1 MFRTAALLVAR
12 SALTALPVA
21 IFSVCA
27 LAQTADSG
35 HPSFYQLMLQKMD
48 TNGDG
53 RISLDEYVAAATA
66 RFKTIDSQNK
76 GSIDAAD
83 IAASPITLQRDQKM
97 ADAIVK
103 HVDKSGKGYISQD
116 DVVAAAQARFAR
128 MDKKGDGKL
137 TPDELTAPGMHAH
150 ARQVSSDATT
160 SNTQDKRA
168 AFKQKYF
175 DRIDSNH
182 DGVITQDEYIAAAS
196 AHFNKV
202 DVNGTGEL
210 TAQQI
215 AASPRMVKR
224 EQHFAAREVKHM
236 DTNGDGIVSQDEY
249 IAAAKARFAKLD
261 KNGDGFVDA
270 DEMPTHHWAHANKQ
284 SANGG

>member
-1 MFRTAALLVAR
+1 MFRTIAR
-12 SALTALPVA
+12 SVLTALPA
-21 IFSVCA
+21 AALSVCA

-66 RFKTIDSQNK
+66 RFKSIDTQNK
-76 GSIDAAD
+76 GSVDAAD
-83 IAASPITLQRDQKM
+83 IAASPVTLQRDEKI
-97 ADAIVK
+97 AEAIVK

-128 MDKKGDGKL
+128 MDKNGDGKL
-137 TPDELTAPGMHAH
+137 TPDELTAPGHRAH
-150 ARQVSSDATT
+150 AKFASADAAD
-160 SNTQDKRA
+160 SNPQWQQKRA

-175 DRIDSNH
+175 DHIDTNH
-182 DGVITQDEYIAAAS
+182 DGVITQGEYIAAAT
-196 AHFNKV
+196 AHFNKI
-202 DVNGTGEL
+202 DTNGTGEV

-224 EQHFAAREVKHM
+224 EQRFAAREVKHM
-236 DTNGDGIVSQDEY
+236 DSNGDGTVSQDEY
-249 IAAAKARFAKLD
+249 LAAAKARFAKLD
-261 KNGDGFVDA
+261 KNGDGFIEA
-270 DEMPTHHWAHANKQ
+270 DEMPAHHWAHAAKQ

>member
-1 MFRTAALLVAR
+1 MFRTIARSVLVAFPAAAL
-12 SALTALPVA
+12 
-21 IFSVCA
+21 SVCA
-27 LAQTADSG
+27 LAQTANSG

-53 RISLDEYVAAATA
+53 RISLDEYVAAASA
-66 RFKTIDSQNK
+66 RFKSIDTQNK
-76 GSIDAAD
+76 GSVDAAD
-83 IAASPITLQRDQKM
+83 IAASPTTLQRDQKI

-103 HVDKSGKGYISQD
+103 RVDKSGKGYISQD
-116 DVVAAAQARFAR
+116 DVVAAAQARFTR

-137 TPDELTAPGMHAH
+137 TPDELTRPGMHAH
-150 ARQVSSDATT
+150 AQRVSADATA
-160 SNTQDKRA
+160 SNTQQQDKRA

-182 DGVITQDEYIAAAS
+182 DGVITQDEYIAAAT

-202 DVNGTGEL
+202 DVNGTGEI

-215 AASPRMVKR
+215 ASSPRMVKR

-236 DTNGDGIVSQDEY
+236 DTNGDGVVSQDEY

-261 KNGDGFVDA
+261 KNGDGFIDA
-270 DEMPTHHWAHANKQ
+270 AEMPAHHWAHAKQ

>member
-1 MFRTAALLVAR
+1 MLRTIAR
-12 SALTALPVA
+12 SVLTALPA
-21 IFSVCA
+21 AALSVCA

-66 RFKTIDSQNK
+66 RFKSIDSQNK

-83 IAASPITLQRDQKM
+83 IAASPVTLERDQKI

-103 HVDKSGKGYISQD
+103 RVDKGGKGYISQD
-116 DVVAAAQARFAR
+116 DVVSAAQARFVR

-150 ARQVSSDATT
+150 ARLASANATT
-160 SNTQDKRA
+160 ATTANPQQQEKRV

-175 DRIDSNH
+175 DRIDANH
-182 DGVITQDEYIAAAS
+182 DGVVTQDEYVAAAT

-202 DVNGTGEL
+202 DANGTGEI

-236 DTNGDGIVSQDEY
+236 DTNGDGVVSQEEY
-249 IAAAKARFAKLD
+249 IAAAKARFSKLD
-261 KNGDGFVDA
+261 KNGDGFIDA
-270 DEMPTHHWAHANKQ
+270 DEMPAHHWAHAKQ
-284 SANGG
+284 PSAAN